1 MGGGGECLVDE
12 VEVSSAGGFNLAPN
26 SGFESGLDGW
36 VIQGNHVRS
45 GLETGGGFL
54 SQRSLRLRATSG
66 GDNGANRV
74 ETDLSSSLSEG
85 ATATIRAKAR
95 WL

>member
-1 MGGGGECLVDE
+1 
-12 VEVSSAGGFNLAPN
+12 
-26 SGFESGLDGW
+26 
-36 VIQGNHVRS
+36 
-45 GLETGGGFL
+45 
-54 SQRSLRLRATSG
+54 LRLRATSG